1 MKKNIISLLLL
12 ALVTSVT
19 FSSCEDMLTGDMDR
33 NIQQNELA
41 TDTLYAYWGILRS
54 LQGIA
59 ERYVILGE
67 CRGDLVEGS
76 AYVQDSIHAIL
87 DFSQSSNAKDGTDC
101 YHRIT
106 DFYHVINSCNAFLA
120 NCNIYKVTGTNQ
132 SVMLKEYAQV
142 AAIRAWVYMQLVLTY
157 GRVPYFETPM
167 LSTADMEAFRN
178 AERWVTADDLASSGV
193 VALLEEL
200 RSVPVPNYGQYGRTT
215 VVAYASECIFP
226 QNLVLAD
233 IYLLAANSGAG
244 KAYYAQAAQHY
255 YDFLN
260 TQKGGPLLA
269 NDVYVL
275 VEKSRMTEQYSWYL
289 DSYMKMFYT
298 KKATSASAEVVTV
311 IPSSTNKLWGRVLR
325 DINELFGWTTDIR
338 VSTSARDTVTT
349 ASISL
354 SRNFER
360 QLAASE
366 AYKAL
371 NLAQKFEAYIGM
383 EGNYKCTEL
392 VGAGDARRY
401 VATDDYTDYDKGGQ
415 EQVNFVMKQCPY
427 GSFSTIYPII
437 YRKGNIW
444 LRFAEALNG
453 AGFPGY
459 AFAILRHGLCG
470 NEDWVPTSTSQ
481 YNVAARNYVYNGYSF
496 QQADCEWWDD
506 TEIVETDTV
515 FYRDLPA
522 LWYHFYQRAVADE
535 DTTMTMDIADY
546 DQFVEV
552 LWKGIYAEEENP
564 EEADFYDALGDYM
577 GTIRSSIHQRVLSY
591 SQVPIESSC
600 VCDYISLDEMEKAQS
615 APFLNFRTNYLRGSE
630 RNNSIQLYTGV
641 TEYTLSNSTNYINP
655 NGPVSIGIHSRGCGQ
670 LRYDELPKEEGV
682 EGGTSYN
689 FVNQVNLQ
697 LAALGEP
704 ALTEEEIYSNDA
716 TCRRKVQQAMAGLIL
731 DEMALETAFEGSRF
745 YDLLCYSRFVD
756 GGVEKVARKI
766 ANRSGSFDGSL
777 YGRLLD
783 QRNWYLPRP

>member
-33 NIQQNELA
+33 NLEA
-41 TDTLYAYWGILRS
+41 DEVAVDTLYGYWGILRS

-67 CRGDLVEGS
+67 CRGDLVDGT

-87 DFSQSSNAKDGTDC
+87 DFSQGSNAQDGTNC
-101 YHRIT
+101 YHRIS
-106 DFYHVINSCNAFLA
+106 DFYHVINSCNAFMA
-120 NCNIYKVTGTNQ
+120 NCNVAKVTGTNQ

-157 GRVPYFETPM
+157 GTVPYFETPM

-178 AERWVTADDLASSGV
+178 AEQWVNADNLASTGV

-200 RSVPVPNYGQYGRTT
+200 RNVPVPDYGQYGRTSI
-215 VVAYASECIFP
+215 VAYASQCVFP

-233 IYLLAANSGAG
+233 IYLLAANNGAG

-269 NDVYVL
+269 NQLYVL
-275 VEKSRMTEQYSWYL
+275 LDKNRMTDQYMEYI
-289 DSYMKMFYT
+289 DSYMSMFNNKNT
-298 KKATSASAEVVTV
+298 TSANNEIVTV
-311 IPSSTNKLWGRVLR
+311 IPSSVNKLWGRVLR
-325 DINELFGWTTDIR
+325 DINELFGFTTSIS
-338 VSTSARDTVTT
+338 VSTSTEDTTTT
-349 ASISL
+349 ATVSL
-354 SRNFER
+354 RRNYER
-360 QLAASE
+360 QLAASQ
-366 AYKAL
+366 AYKDL
-371 NLAQKFEAYIGM
+371 NKAQKFEAYIGM
-383 EGNYKCTEL
+383 EGNYNCTEL
-392 VGAGDARRY
+392 VGAGDARSY
-401 VATDDYTDYDKGGQ
+401 VVTEDYTDYDKGGQ
-415 EQVNFVMKQCPY
+415 DQVNFVMKQCPY
-427 GSFSTIYPII
+427 QRFSTTYPVI

-470 NEDWVPTSTSQ
+470 NEDWLPMDSTEYDPIFNYIDPLEDLAPGMPYTLYPTRDALIESLS
-481 YNVAARNYVYNGYSF
+481 AGL
-496 QQADCEWWDD
+496 D
-506 TEIVETDTV
+506 TLET
-515 FYRDLPA
+515 
-522 LWYHFYQRAVADE
+522 
-535 DTTMTMDIADY
+535 
-546 DQFVEV
+546 
-552 LWKGIYAEEENP
+552 
-564 EEADFYDALGDYM
+564 EADSLAFINAHTASTVVAYQPWINE
-577 GTIRSSIHQRVLSY
+577 TNSNI
-591 SQVPIESSC
+591 
-600 VCDYISLDEMEKAQS
+600 VCNYISKDEMLEAQNYG
-615 APFLNFRTNYLRGSE
+615 FFNFRTNYLRGSE
-630 RNNSIQLYTGV
+630 NNKTIRLYGGV
-641 TEYTLSNSTNYINP
+641 TEYTLSNSIDYTNP
-655 NGPVSIGIHSRGCGQ
+655 NGSVSMGIHARGCGQ
-670 LRYDELPKEEGV
+670 LKWDERAKEEGID
-682 EGGTSYN
+682 GGTSYN

-697 LAALGEP
+697 LAAIGEP
-704 ALTEEEIYSNDA
+704 ALTAEQIYSNDA
-716 TCRRKVQQAMAGLIL
+716 TYRHKVQQAIAGLIL

-766 ANRSGSFDGSL
+766 ANRSGSFDGGL